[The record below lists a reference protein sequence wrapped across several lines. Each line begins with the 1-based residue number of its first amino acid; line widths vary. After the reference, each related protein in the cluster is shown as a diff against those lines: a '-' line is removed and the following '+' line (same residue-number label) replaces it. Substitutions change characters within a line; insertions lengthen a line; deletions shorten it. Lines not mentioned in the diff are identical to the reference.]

1 MAECMQ
7 ETEVN
12 EKKEKRSEKEVREGS
27 KNVEY
32 DSEEHDWITEQE
44 LGSNI
49 MRETENM
56 WTPVKRFLGRHK
68 KQKWGDW
75 DGLHIEEEEL

>member
-1 MAECMQ
+1 M
-7 ETEVN
+7 
-12 EKKEKRSEKEVREGS
+12 
-27 KNVEY
+27 EY

-75 DGLHIEEEEL
+75 DGLHIEEEDL